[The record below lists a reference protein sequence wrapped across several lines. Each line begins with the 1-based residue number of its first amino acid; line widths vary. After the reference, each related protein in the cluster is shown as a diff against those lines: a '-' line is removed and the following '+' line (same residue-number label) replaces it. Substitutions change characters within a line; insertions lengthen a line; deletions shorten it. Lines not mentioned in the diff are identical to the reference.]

1 MLGPRNLTPS
11 TSSWFKFKDHL
22 GQGRR
27 IISVWKLGIQ
37 KENKFT
43 FLLSRVFLGFSV
55 SVTSLLAFC
64 LLGRVSGAEYS
75 HSAVWNSWSFNSFLT
90 VGPGLSDL
98 LLADI
103 AGCLFAFDFGIHSG
117 EIRMQESG
125 SSVLNCVL
133 QNTPGCCTRKSE
145 RWEQCRTPQSHW
157 GKPPQTLEDAEILK
171 SGSVEVALPSWS
183 HHYYPGFKQF
193 PGCSRRSFGNGL

>member
-1 MLGPRNLTPS
+1 MEAWHSERKQVYFSPEQGFPR
-11 TSSWFKFKDHL
+11 
-22 GQGRR
+22 
-27 IISVWKLGIQ
+27 
-37 KENKFT
+37 
-43 FLLSRVFLGFSV
+43 FSV

-133 QNTPGCCTRKSE
+133 QNTPMMLHAEVRALGAMQNPSVTLR
-145 RWEQCRTPQSHW
+145 
-157 GKPPQTLEDAEILK
+157 QTVPD
-171 SGSVEVALPSWS
+171 P
-183 HHYYPGFKQF
+183 
-193 PGCSRRSFGNGL
+193 